1 VQLSLQHN
9 WPAMFFRASYDDD
22 DTFGDKI
29 RRR

>member
-22 DTFGDKI
+22 TFGDKI